1 MRAWRAEHIGS
12 LAIAE
17 RSIDSI
23 DLHKS
28 VEESLKFPV
37 LSSSQNT
44 STSTIMGNETSKP
57 GPTTLY
63 GRISKAIPPTAPQ
76 YGVNENS
83 DWVDKGMKA
92 FASEGDR
99 DQFICKFATT
109 LSSVDR
115 CVRSENT
122 CANPIHKD
130 GLISLATSN
139 GSINL
144 ENHDIKLFFSRRKY
158 EAPIP
163 TTPPTSS
170 TKPAWRALMP
180 GSPSEPDDGT
190 RLLATLVAID
200 ETGVIRVKIASEE
213 DGRDVAEAFRAFKKD
228 VEIKLEKLLSEV
240 PNGPVSVHGQADRRS
255 STQRTRVAP
264 AVSRPEREIVDAPP
278 PAYGDVS
285 AKKG

>member
-1 MRAWRAEHIGS
+1 V
-12 LAIAE
+12 IATSSYV
-17 RSIDSI
+17 SIPAKHHNTLIDVYDQRTQADS
-23 DLHKS
+23 
-28 VEESLKFPV
+28 V
-37 LSSSQNT
+37 
-44 STSTIMGNETSKP
+44 
-57 GPTTLY
+57 
-63 GRISKAIPPTAPQ
+63 
-76 YGVNENS
+76 
-83 DWVDKGMKA
+83 
-92 FASEGDR
+92 SE
-99 DQFICKFATT
+99 
-109 LSSVDR
+109 
-115 CVRSENT
+115 
-122 CANPIHKD
+122 D

-139 GSINL
+139 GSVNL
-144 ENHDIKLFFSRRKY
+144 EDHDVKLFFSRRKY
-158 EAPIP
+158 EAPTP

-200 ETGVIRVKIASEE
+200 ESGVIRVKIASEE

-240 PNGPVSVHGQADRRS
+240 PSGPVDIHGQADGRS

-264 AVSRPEREIVDAPP
+264 VVTRPERELVDAP